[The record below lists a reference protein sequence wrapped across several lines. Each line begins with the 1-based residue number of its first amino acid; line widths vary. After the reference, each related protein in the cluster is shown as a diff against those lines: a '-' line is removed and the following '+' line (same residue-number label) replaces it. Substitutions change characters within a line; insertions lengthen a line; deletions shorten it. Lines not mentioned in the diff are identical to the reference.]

1 MIQSEFQRFL
11 QTLLSSPSSASVHK
25 FANLVLMHLN
35 ELVPLG
41 THQGQ
46 RVKYVADLAQKEW
59 AHLSKDIP
67 TNLEDV
73 ESDVASFTLL
83 KKLSVDSFRGFSREE
98 VFDLKR

>member
-25 FANLVLMHLN
+25 FANLVLKHLD
-35 ELVPLG
+35 EIVPLG

-46 RVKYVADLAQKEW
+46 RVKHVAKLAQKEW
-59 AHLSKDIP
+59 ASLSKDIP

-73 ESDVASFTLL
+73 ESDVASLL
-83 KKLSVDSFRGFSREE
+83 YSKSYRLTHLGDLAVKKL
-98 VFDLKR
+98 LT